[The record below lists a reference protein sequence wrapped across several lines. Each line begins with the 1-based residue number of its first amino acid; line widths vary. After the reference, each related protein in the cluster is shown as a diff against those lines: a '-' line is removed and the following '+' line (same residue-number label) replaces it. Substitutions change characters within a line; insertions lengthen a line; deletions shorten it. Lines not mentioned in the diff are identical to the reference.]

1 MSNRRFA
8 VIGDPIAHSLSPLLH
23 QSAFDELEELDAF
36 SDLADTTAE
45 KISAQYVAYH
55 LKKED
60 LASFMDMFRG
70 RKSLLAF
77 RPLSLLKKGDSYAKG
92 LWPYAPPTLEKN
104 STTHQSPIL
113 PENIPTLKNPSAPKS
128 PSHTNPTF
136 SENLHISKNPS
147 ALNFSSHQNSTP
159 SENLRMGGLSVTL
172 PHKKEIMSYADEL
185 TPLASLVGA
194 ANTLYWDNGKLIA
207 HNTDVEGFLSPLYK
221 YCEILRGALPP
232 SPPSKGA
239 EPLCNPRSGRDFRQ
253 ALLRLCFMNKV
264 ENTRDKLENI
274 QDKVFF
280 KEGGSVRGEN
290 SFFSK
295 KRGFPSHENS
305 SKKCGFPLHE
315 NSSKDSSKKSLKTA
329 MILGAGGAAA
339 AVLVGL
345 LHVRGVEKIYIC
357 ARNGEQAEGL
367 LTYVR
372 ERACEGCLDEALSGA
387 IFSVPEVLSYTERE
401 RAVDLVV
408 NTIPAT
414 LNGEAFSPRESFEGV
429 GVAYD
434 LLYAHT
440 PFLECAKVQG
450 CVIINGAEMFL
461 QQGSRQFKLWT
472 GKEIPPSV
480 LLAVKNRIEDSK

>member
-77 RPLSLLKKGDSYAKG
+77 RPLSLLKEGDSYAKG
-92 LWPYAPPTLEKN
+92 LWPCEPPILEKN
-104 STTHQSPIL
+104 STTYQNPIL
-113 PENIPTLKNPSAPKS
+113 SENIPTPPNSSAPKS
-128 PSHTNPTF
+128 PSLQSPTP
-136 SENLHISKNPS
+136 SENLS
-147 ALNFSSHQNSTP
+147 ALNFSSHKSP
-159 SENLRMGGLSVTL
+159 PLPENLRMGGLSVTL

-232 SPPSKGA
+232 TPPSKGA

-295 KRGFPSHENS
+295 KCGFPSHENS
-305 SKKCGFPLHE
+305 SKKCGFPSHE
-315 NSSKDSSKKSLKTA
+315 NSSKKCGFPSHEKSLKTA

-345 LHVRGVEKIYIC
+345 LHVRGVEKIYVC

-367 LTYVR
+367 LEYVR
-372 ERACEGCLDEALSGA
+372 GRACEGCLDEALSGA
-387 IFSVPEVLSYTERE
+387 IFSVPEVLSYAERE

-440 PFLECAKVQG
+440 PFLECARGQG
-450 CVIINGAEMFL
+450 SVIINGAEMFL

-480 LLAVKNRIEDSK
+480 LLAVKNRIEGSK